1 MVMSNKEELKVNPFL
16 KKGEWS
22 RETAKA
28 EWNKTATKEERQQ
41 FEESLPQELRGEGYT
56 PSDFDIRNEC
66 YVEITRR
73 LLLERND
80 MAALKILSCLSWDEQ
95 TRIASELLE
104 TDFF

>member
-1 MVMSNKEELKVNPFL
+1 MVISKKEKPKINPFL

-41 FEESLPQELRGEGYT
+41 FEESLHPELREEGLA
-56 PSDFDIRNEC
+56 PADFDNRNDC